1 MGERFTRIGKYRN
14 ELITNFIIM
23 CMNKRNYL
31 TAAAMALA
39 VLSSCGGQKEARNTS
54 GIDLANMDTTVSA
67 GQDFFRYA
75 CGGWNDAHP
84 LTAEYSRYGTFDQLA
99 ENNQKQLRELIEGLA
114 SQQNEAG
121 TVAQK
126 IGDLYNIAMDSVAR
140 NEQGFA
146 PVKPMLDKIAA
157 LTDKSQIIPMS
168 VEMRR
173 FQGIGTYFNFYVYA
187 DPKNSALNIFQMGQG
202 GINLGEKEYYLD
214 TDSITEN
221 IRNEYKKYIAK
232 LFALSGFSEA
242 EAQQKVADVME
253 IETSI
258 AKVSRSAAELRNP
271 EANYHKMS
279 YADLKKRI
287 PGIDWDAFMTGLGIQ
302 APAELNVEQVESIQE
317 VARLISALPVSKH
330 VSYLEYN
337 LLDAAASCLSDD
349 FVAARFD
356 FYGKVMSG
364 RQVNQPR
371 WKRAVNSVNGMLG
384 ELVGEMYVE
393 KYFPA
398 AAKER
403 MLKLVENL
411 RVALGERIDAQEWMS
426 DSTKVRAHEKLDAF
440 RVKVGYPD
448 KWKDYSKLE
457 IKKDSYWANVCRA
470 SEWGFNDM
478 ISRLGKPVDRD
489 EWLMTPQT
497 VNAYYNP
504 STNEICFPAAILQPP
519 FFNMD
524 ADDAANYGAIGV
536 VIGHEMTHGFD
547 DQGRQFDKNGNLT
560 DWWAEGDADRFK
572 ERAQVMVDFFNNIEV
587 LPGLKGN
594 GQLTLGENLADHGG
608 LNVAYLAFRNATKDA
623 PLEVKEG
630 FTPEQRFFIAYATLW
645 AGNIRDEQ
653 ARVYTK
659 SDPHSLGKWRV
670 NGALPHIQAWYD
682 AFQITPDDSLYVAP
696 ENRVN
701 IW

>member
-1 MGERFTRIGKYRN
+1 
-14 ELITNFIIM
+14 
-23 CMNKRNYL
+23 MNKKNYVAVATLAFAML
-31 TAAAMALA
+31 T
-39 VLSSCGGQKEARNTS
+39 SCAGQKEAKSTS

-67 GQDFFRYA
+67 GTDFFRYA

-84 LTAEYSRYGTFDQLA
+84 LTAEYSRYGTFDELF
-99 ENNQKQLRELIEGLA
+99 ENSQKQLRELIEGLA
-114 SQQNEAG
+114 AQKNNQAG
-121 TVAQK
+121 SAAQK
-126 IGDLYNIAMDSVAR
+126 IGDLYNMAMDSVTL
-140 NEQGFA
+140 NKQGA
-146 PVKPMLDKIAA
+146 EPVKAMLDKIAG
-157 LTDKSQIIPMS
+157 LKDKSEIVPMMT
-168 VEMRR
+168 EMAHI
-173 FQGIGTYFNFYVYA
+173 GIGTYFHSYVYA
-187 DPKNSALNIFQMGQG
+187 DPKNSSLNIFQMGQG

-214 TDSITEN
+214 TDSITQN
-221 IRNEYKKYIAK
+221 IREQYKLYIGK
-232 LFALSGFSEA
+232 LFQLAGFSEA
-242 EAQQKVADVME
+242 DAQQKVADVME
-253 IETSI
+253 IETAI
-258 AKVSRSAAELRNP
+258 AKVSRSATELRDP

-279 YADLKKRI
+279 FDELKKTI
-287 PGIDWDAFMTGLGIQ
+287 AGIDWDAYMKGLGIQ
-302 APAELNVEQVESIQE
+302 APAELNVEQVEPIQE
-317 VARLISALPVSKH
+317 VARLMNTLPLSKH

-356 FYGKVMSG
+356 FYGKVLSG

-403 MLKLVENL
+403 MVKLVKNL
-411 RVALGERIDAQEWMS
+411 QTALGERIDAQEWMS
-426 DSTKVRAHEKLDAF
+426 DSTKIRAHEKLATF
-440 RVKVGYPD
+440 HVKVGYPD

-457 IKKDSYWANVCRA
+457 IKNDSYWANVCRA
-470 SEWGFNDM
+470 SEWGFND
-478 ISRLGKPVDRD
+478 IYSRIGKPVDKD

-519 FFNMD
+519 FFNME

-547 DQGRQFDKNGNLT
+547 DQGRQFDKDGNLT
-560 DWWAEGDADRFK
+560 DWWAPGDADRFK
-572 ERAQVMVDFFNNIEV
+572 ERAQVMVDFFNKIEV
-587 LPGLKGN
+587 LPGLQAN
-594 GQLTLGENLADHGG
+594 GELTLGENLADHGG
-608 LNVAYLAFRNATKDA
+608 LNVAYLAFQNATKDA
-623 PLEVKEG
+623 PLGVVDG
-630 FTPEQRFFIAYATLW
+630 FTPEQRFFLAYATLW

-653 ARVYTK
+653 IRVYTK

-682 AFQITPDDSLYVAP
+682 AFHITPSDPLYVAP

-701 IW
+701 VW

>member
-1 MGERFTRIGKYRN
+1 
-14 ELITNFIIM
+14 
-23 CMNKRNYL
+23 MNKKNYVAVATLAFAML
-31 TAAAMALA
+31 T
-39 VLSSCGGQKEARNTS
+39 SCAGQKEAKSTS

-67 GQDFFRYA
+67 GTDFFRYA

-84 LTAEYSRYGTFDQLA
+84 LTAEYSRYGTFDELF
-99 ENNQKQLRELIEGLA
+99 ENSQKQLRELIEGLA
-114 SQQNEAG
+114 AQKNNQAG
-121 TVAQK
+121 SAAQK
-126 IGDLYNIAMDSVAR
+126 IGDLYNMAMDSVTL
-140 NEQGFA
+140 NKQGA
-146 PVKPMLDKIAA
+146 EPVKAMLDKIAG
-157 LTDKSQIIPMS
+157 LKDKSEIVPMMT
-168 VEMRR
+168 EMAHI
-173 FQGIGTYFNFYVYA
+173 GIGTYFHSYVYA
-187 DPKNSALNIFQMGQG
+187 DPKNSSLNIFQMGQG

-214 TDSITEN
+214 TDSITQN
-221 IRNEYKKYIAK
+221 IREQYKLYIGK
-232 LFALSGFSEA
+232 LFQLAGFSEA
-242 EAQQKVADVME
+242 DAQQKVADVME
-253 IETSI
+253 IETAI
-258 AKVSRSAAELRNP
+258 AKVSRSATELRDP

-279 YADLKKRI
+279 FDELKKTI
-287 PGIDWDAFMTGLGIQ
+287 AGIDWDAYMKGLGIQ
-302 APAELNVEQVESIQE
+302 APAELNVEQVEPIQE
-317 VARLISALPVSKH
+317 VARLMNTLPLSKH

-356 FYGKVMSG
+356 FYGKVLSG

-403 MLKLVENL
+403 MVKLVKNL
-411 RVALGERIDAQEWMS
+411 QTALGERIDAQEWMS
-426 DSTKVRAHEKLDAF
+426 DSTKIRAHEKLAAF
-440 RVKVGYPD
+440 HVKVGYPD

-457 IKKDSYWANVCRA
+457 IKNDSYWANVCRA

-478 ISRLGKPVDRD
+478 YSRIGKPVDKD

-519 FFNMD
+519 FFNME

-547 DQGRQFDKNGNLT
+547 DQGRQFDKDGNLT
-560 DWWAEGDADRFK
+560 DWWAPGDADRFK
-572 ERAQVMVDFFNNIEV
+572 ERAQVMVDFFNKIEV
-587 LPGLKGN
+587 LPGLQAN
-594 GQLTLGENLADHGG
+594 GELTLGENLADHGG
-608 LNVAYLAFRNATKDA
+608 LSVAYLAFQNATKDA
-623 PLEVKEG
+623 PLGVVDG
-630 FTPEQRFFIAYATLW
+630 FTPEQRFFLAYATLW

-653 ARVYTK
+653 IRVYTK

-682 AFQITPDDSLYVAP
+682 AFHITPSDPLYVAP

-701 IW
+701 VW

>member
-1 MGERFTRIGKYRN
+1 
-14 ELITNFIIM
+14 
-23 CMNKRNYL
+23 MNKKNYVAVATLAFAML
-31 TAAAMALA
+31 T
-39 VLSSCGGQKEARNTS
+39 SCAGQKEAKSTS

-67 GQDFFRYA
+67 GTDFFRYA

-84 LTAEYSRYGTFDQLA
+84 LTAEYSRYGTFDELF
-99 ENNQKQLRELIEGLA
+99 ENSQKQLRELIEGLA
-114 SQQNEAG
+114 AQKNNQAG
-121 TVAQK
+121 SAAQK
-126 IGDLYNIAMDSVAR
+126 IGDLYNMAMDSVTL
-140 NEQGFA
+140 NKQGA
-146 PVKPMLDKIAA
+146 EPVKAMLDKIAGMK
-157 LTDKSQIIPMS
+157 DKSEIVPMMT
-168 VEMRR
+168 EMAHI
-173 FQGIGTYFNFYVYA
+173 GIGTYFRSYVYA
-187 DPKNSALNIFQMGQG
+187 DPKNSSLNIFQMGQG

-214 TDSITEN
+214 TDSITQN
-221 IRNEYKKYIAK
+221 IREQYKLYIGK
-232 LFALSGFSEA
+232 LFQLAGFSEA
-242 EAQQKVADVME
+242 DAQQKVADVME
-253 IETSI
+253 IETAI
-258 AKVSRSAAELRNP
+258 AKVSRSVTELRDP

-279 YADLKKRI
+279 FDELKKTI
-287 PGIDWDAFMTGLGIQ
+287 SGIDWDAYMKGLGIQ
-302 APAELNVEQVESIQE
+302 VPAELNVEQVEPIQE
-317 VARLISALPVSKH
+317 VARLMNTLPLSKH

-356 FYGKVMSG
+356 FYGKVLSG

-403 MLKLVENL
+403 MVKLVKNL
-411 RVALGERIDAQEWMS
+411 QTALGERIDAQEWMS
-426 DSTKVRAHEKLDAF
+426 DSTKIRAHEKLAVF
-440 RVKVGYPD
+440 HVKVGYPD

-457 IKKDSYWANVCRA
+457 IKNDSYWANVCRA

-478 ISRLGKPVDRD
+478 YSRIGKPVDKD

-519 FFNMD
+519 FFNME

-547 DQGRQFDKNGNLT
+547 DQGRQFDKDGNLT
-560 DWWAEGDADRFK
+560 DWWAPGDADRFK
-572 ERAQVMVDFFNNIEV
+572 ERAQVMVDFFNKIEV
-587 LPGLKGN
+587 LPGLQAN
-594 GQLTLGENLADHGG
+594 GELTLGENLADHGG
-608 LNVAYLAFRNATKDA
+608 LNVAYLAFQNATKDA
-623 PLEVKEG
+623 PLGVVDG
-630 FTPEQRFFIAYATLW
+630 FTPEQRFFLAYATLW

-653 ARVYTK
+653 IRVYTK

-682 AFQITPDDSLYVAP
+682 AFHITPSDPLYVAP

-701 IW
+701 VW

>member
-1 MGERFTRIGKYRN
+1 
-14 ELITNFIIM
+14 
-23 CMNKRNYL
+23 MNKKNYVAVATLAFAML
-31 TAAAMALA
+31 T
-39 VLSSCGGQKEARNTS
+39 SCAGQKEAKSTS

-67 GQDFFRYA
+67 GTDFFRYA

-84 LTAEYSRYGTFDQLA
+84 LTAEYSRYGTFDELF
-99 ENNQKQLRELIEGLA
+99 ENSQKQLRELIEGLA
-114 SQQNEAG
+114 AQKNNQAG
-121 TVAQK
+121 SAAQK
-126 IGDLYNIAMDSVAR
+126 IGDLYNMAMDSVTL
-140 NEQGFA
+140 NKQGA
-146 PVKPMLDKIAA
+146 EPVKAMLDKIAGMK
-157 LTDKSQIIPMS
+157 DKSEIVPMMT
-168 VEMRR
+168 EMAHI
-173 FQGIGTYFNFYVYA
+173 GIGTYFRSYVYA
-187 DPKNSALNIFQMGQG
+187 DPKNSSLNIFQMGQG

-214 TDSITEN
+214 TDSITQN
-221 IRNEYKKYIAK
+221 IREQYKLYIGK
-232 LFALSGFSEA
+232 LFQLAGFSEA
-242 EAQQKVADVME
+242 DAQQKVADVME
-253 IETSI
+253 VETAI
-258 AKVSRSAAELRNP
+258 AKVSRSATELRDP

-279 YADLKKRI
+279 FDELKKTI
-287 PGIDWDAFMTGLGIQ
+287 SGIDWDAYMKGLGIQ
-302 APAELNVEQVESIQE
+302 VPAELNVEQVEPIQE
-317 VARLISALPVSKH
+317 VARLMNTLPLSKH

-356 FYGKVMSG
+356 FYGKVLSG

-403 MLKLVENL
+403 MVKLVKNL
-411 RVALGERIDAQEWMS
+411 QTALGERIDAQEWMS
-426 DSTKVRAHEKLDAF
+426 DSTKIRAHEKLAVF
-440 RVKVGYPD
+440 HVKVGYPD

-457 IKKDSYWANVCRA
+457 IKNDSYWANVCRA

-478 ISRLGKPVDRD
+478 YSRIGKPVDKD

-519 FFNMD
+519 FFNME

-547 DQGRQFDKNGNLT
+547 DQGRQFDKDGNLT
-560 DWWAEGDADRFK
+560 DWWAPGDAGRFK
-572 ERAQVMVDFFNNIEV
+572 ERAQVMVDFFNKIEV
-587 LPGLKGN
+587 LPGLQAN
-594 GQLTLGENLADHGG
+594 GELTLGENLADHGG
-608 LNVAYLAFRNATKDA
+608 LNVAYLAFQNATKDA
-623 PLEVKEG
+623 PLGVVDG
-630 FTPEQRFFIAYATLW
+630 FTPEQRFFLAYATLW

-653 ARVYTK
+653 IRVYTK

-682 AFQITPDDSLYVAP
+682 AFHITPSDPLYVAP

-701 IW
+701 VW

>member
-1 MGERFTRIGKYRN
+1 
-14 ELITNFIIM
+14 
-23 CMNKRNYL
+23 MNKKNYVAVATLAFAML
-31 TAAAMALA
+31 T
-39 VLSSCGGQKEARNTS
+39 SCAGQKEAKSTS

-67 GQDFFRYA
+67 GTDFFRYA

-84 LTAEYSRYGTFDQLA
+84 LTAEYSRYGTFDELF
-99 ENNQKQLRELIEGLA
+99 ENSQKQLRELIEGLA
-114 SQQNEAG
+114 AQKNNQAG
-121 TVAQK
+121 SAAQK
-126 IGDLYNIAMDSVAR
+126 IGDLYNMAMDSVTL
-140 NEQGFA
+140 NKQGA
-146 PVKPMLDKIAA
+146 EPVKAMLDKIAGMK
-157 LTDKSQIIPMS
+157 DKSEIVPMMT
-168 VEMRR
+168 EMAHI
-173 FQGIGTYFNFYVYA
+173 GIGTYFHSCVYA
-187 DPKNSALNIFQMGQG
+187 DPKNSSLNIFQMGQG

-214 TDSITEN
+214 TDSITQN
-221 IRNEYKKYIAK
+221 IREQYKLYIGK
-232 LFALSGFSEA
+232 LFQLAGFSEA
-242 EAQQKVADVME
+242 DAQQKVADVME
-253 IETSI
+253 IETAI
-258 AKVSRSAAELRNP
+258 AKVSRSATELRDP

-279 YADLKKRI
+279 FDELKKTI
-287 PGIDWDAFMTGLGIQ
+287 AGIDWDAYMKGLGIQ
-302 APAELNVEQVESIQE
+302 APAELNVEQVEPIQE
-317 VARLISALPVSKH
+317 VARLMNTLPLSKH

-356 FYGKVMSG
+356 FYGKVLSG

-403 MLKLVENL
+403 MVKLVKNL
-411 RVALGERIDAQEWMS
+411 QTALGERIDAQEWMS
-426 DSTKVRAHEKLDAF
+426 DSTKIRAHEKLATF
-440 RVKVGYPD
+440 HVKVGYPD

-457 IKKDSYWANVCRA
+457 IKNDSYWANVCRA

-478 ISRLGKPVDRD
+478 YSRIGKPVDKD

-519 FFNMD
+519 FFNME

-547 DQGRQFDKNGNLT
+547 DQGRQFDKDGNLT
-560 DWWAEGDADRFK
+560 DWWAPGDADRFK
-572 ERAQVMVDFFNNIEV
+572 ERAQVMVDFFNKIEV
-587 LPGLKGN
+587 LPGLQAN
-594 GQLTLGENLADHGG
+594 GELTLGENLADHGG
-608 LNVAYLAFRNATKDA
+608 LSVAYLAFQNATKDA
-623 PLEVKEG
+623 PLGVVDG
-630 FTPEQRFFIAYATLW
+630 FTPEQRFFLAYATLW

-653 ARVYTK
+653 IRVYTK

-682 AFQITPDDSLYVAP
+682 AFHITPSDPLYVAP

-701 IW
+701 VW

>member
-1 MGERFTRIGKYRN
+1 
-14 ELITNFIIM
+14 
-23 CMNKRNYL
+23 MNKKNYVAVATLAFAML
-31 TAAAMALA
+31 T
-39 VLSSCGGQKEARNTS
+39 SCAGQKEAKSTS

-67 GQDFFRYA
+67 GTDFFRYA

-84 LTAEYSRYGTFDQLA
+84 LTAEYSRYGTFDELF
-99 ENNQKQLRELIEGLA
+99 ENSQKQLRELIEGLA
-114 SQQNEAG
+114 AQKNNQAG
-121 TVAQK
+121 SAAQK
-126 IGDLYNIAMDSVAR
+126 IGDLYNMAMDSVTL
-140 NEQGFA
+140 NKQGA
-146 PVKPMLDKIAA
+146 EPVKAMLDKIAGMK
-157 LTDKSQIIPMS
+157 DKSEIVPMMT
-168 VEMRR
+168 EMAHI
-173 FQGIGTYFNFYVYA
+173 GIGTYFRSYVYA
-187 DPKNSALNIFQMGQG
+187 DPKNSSLNIFQMGQG

-214 TDSITEN
+214 TDSITQN
-221 IRNEYKKYIAK
+221 IREQYKLYIGK
-232 LFALSGFSEA
+232 LFQLAGFSEA
-242 EAQQKVADVME
+242 DAQQKVADVME
-253 IETSI
+253 IETAI
-258 AKVSRSAAELRNP
+258 AKVSRSATELRDP

-279 YADLKKRI
+279 FDELKKTI
-287 PGIDWDAFMTGLGIQ
+287 SGIDWEAYMKGLGIQ
-302 APAELNVEQVESIQE
+302 VPAELNVEQVEPIQE
-317 VARLISALPVSKH
+317 VARLMNTLPLSKH

-356 FYGKVMSG
+356 FYGKVLSG

-403 MLKLVENL
+403 MVKLVKNL
-411 RVALGERIDAQEWMS
+411 QTALGERIDAQEWMS
-426 DSTKVRAHEKLDAF
+426 DSTKIRAHEKLAVF
-440 RVKVGYPD
+440 HVKVGYPD

-457 IKKDSYWANVCRA
+457 IKNDSYWANVCRA

-478 ISRLGKPVDRD
+478 CSRIGKPVDKD

-519 FFNMD
+519 FFNME

-547 DQGRQFDKNGNLT
+547 DQGRQFDKDGNLT
-560 DWWAEGDADRFK
+560 DWWAPGDADRFK
-572 ERAQVMVDFFNNIEV
+572 ERAQVMVDFFNKIEV
-587 LPGLKGN
+587 LPGLQAN
-594 GQLTLGENLADHGG
+594 GELTLGENLADHGG
-608 LNVAYLAFRNATKDA
+608 LNVAYLAFQNATKDA
-623 PLEVKEG
+623 PLGVVDG
-630 FTPEQRFFIAYATLW
+630 FTPEQRFFLAYATLW

-653 ARVYTK
+653 IRVYTK

-682 AFQITPDDSLYVAP
+682 AFHITPSDPLYVAP

-701 IW
+701 VW

>member
-1 MGERFTRIGKYRN
+1 
-14 ELITNFIIM
+14 
-23 CMNKRNYL
+23 MNKKNYVAVATLAFAML
-31 TAAAMALA
+31 T
-39 VLSSCGGQKEARNTS
+39 SCAGQKEAKSTS

-67 GQDFFRYA
+67 GTDFFRYA

-84 LTAEYSRYGTFDQLA
+84 LTAEYSRYGTFDELF
-99 ENNQKQLRELIEGLA
+99 ENSQKQLRELIEGLA
-114 SQQNEAG
+114 AQKNNQAG
-121 TVAQK
+121 SAAQK
-126 IGDLYNIAMDSVAR
+126 IGDLYNMAMDSVTL
-140 NEQGFA
+140 NKQGA
-146 PVKPMLDKIAA
+146 EPVKAMLDKIAGMK
-157 LTDKSQIIPMS
+157 DKSEIVPMMT
-168 VEMRR
+168 EMAHI
-173 FQGIGTYFNFYVYA
+173 GIGTYFHSYVYA
-187 DPKNSALNIFQMGQG
+187 DPKNSSLNIFQMGQG

-214 TDSITEN
+214 TDSITQN
-221 IRNEYKKYIAK
+221 IREQYKLYIGK
-232 LFALSGFSEA
+232 LFQLAGFSEA
-242 EAQQKVADVME
+242 DAQQKVADVME
-253 IETSI
+253 IETAI
-258 AKVSRSAAELRNP
+258 AKVSRSATELRDP

-279 YADLKKRI
+279 FDELKKTI
-287 PGIDWDAFMTGLGIQ
+287 AGIDWDAYMKGLGIQ
-302 APAELNVEQVESIQE
+302 VPAELNVEQVEPIQE
-317 VARLISALPVSKH
+317 VARLMNTLPLSKH

-356 FYGKVMSG
+356 FYGKVLSG

-403 MLKLVENL
+403 MVKLVKNL
-411 RVALGERIDAQEWMS
+411 QTALGERIDAQEWMS
-426 DSTKVRAHEKLDAF
+426 DSTKIRAHEKLAVF
-440 RVKVGYPD
+440 HVKVGYPD

-457 IKKDSYWANVCRA
+457 IKNDSYWANVCRA

-478 ISRLGKPVDRD
+478 YSRIGKPVDKD

-519 FFNMD
+519 FFNME

-547 DQGRQFDKNGNLT
+547 DQGRQFDKDGNLT
-560 DWWAEGDADRFK
+560 DWWAPGDADRFK
-572 ERAQVMVDFFNNIEV
+572 ERAQVMVDFFNKIEV
-587 LPGLKGN
+587 LPGLQAN
-594 GQLTLGENLADHGG
+594 GELTLGENLADHGG
-608 LNVAYLAFRNATKDA
+608 LNVAYLAFQNATKDA
-623 PLEVKEG
+623 PLGVVDG
-630 FTPEQRFFIAYATLW
+630 FTPEQRFFLAYATLW

-653 ARVYTK
+653 IRVYTK

-682 AFQITPDDSLYVAP
+682 AFHITPSDPLYVAP

-701 IW
+701 VW

>member
-1 MGERFTRIGKYRN
+1 
-14 ELITNFIIM
+14 
-23 CMNKRNYL
+23 MNKKNYVAVATLAFAML
-31 TAAAMALA
+31 T
-39 VLSSCGGQKEARNTS
+39 SCAGQKEAKSTS

-67 GQDFFRYA
+67 GTDFFRYA

-84 LTAEYSRYGTFDQLA
+84 LTAEYSRYGTFDELF
-99 ENNQKQLRELIEGLA
+99 ENSQKQLRELIEGLA
-114 SQQNEAG
+114 AQKNNQAG
-121 TVAQK
+121 SAAQK
-126 IGDLYNIAMDSVAR
+126 IGDLYNMAMDSVTL
-140 NEQGFA
+140 NKQGA
-146 PVKPMLDKIAA
+146 EPVKAMLDKIAGMK
-157 LTDKSQIIPMS
+157 DKSEIVPMMT
-168 VEMRR
+168 EMAHI
-173 FQGIGTYFNFYVYA
+173 GIGTYFHSYVYA
-187 DPKNSALNIFQMGQG
+187 DPKNSSLNIFQMGQG

-214 TDSITEN
+214 TDSITQN
-221 IRNEYKKYIAK
+221 IREQYKLYIGK
-232 LFALSGFSEA
+232 LFQLAGFSEA
-242 EAQQKVADVME
+242 DAQQKVADVME
-253 IETSI
+253 LETAI
-258 AKVSRSAAELRNP
+258 AKVSRSATELRDP

-279 YADLKKRI
+279 FDELKKTI
-287 PGIDWDAFMTGLGIQ
+287 AGIDWDAYMKGLGIQ
-302 APAELNVEQVESIQE
+302 APAELNVEQVEPIQE
-317 VARLISALPVSKH
+317 VARLMNTLPLSKH

-356 FYGKVMSG
+356 FYGKVLSG

-371 WKRAVNSVNGMLG
+371 WKRAVYSVIGMLG

-403 MLKLVENL
+403 MVKLVKNL
-411 RVALGERIDAQEWMS
+411 QTALGERIDAQEWMS
-426 DSTKVRAHEKLDAF
+426 DSTKIRAHEKLAAF
-440 RVKVGYPD
+440 HVKVGYPD

-457 IKKDSYWANVCRA
+457 IKIDSYWAIVCRA
-470 SEWGFNDM
+470 SVWGFNDM
-478 ISRLGKPVDRD
+478 YSRIGKPVDKD

-519 FFNMD
+519 FFNME

-547 DQGRQFDKNGNLT
+547 DQGRQFDKDGNLT
-560 DWWAEGDADRFK
+560 DWWAPGDADRFK
-572 ERAQVMVDFFNNIEV
+572 ERAQVMVDFFNKIEV
-587 LPGLKGN
+587 LPGLQAN
-594 GQLTLGENLADHGG
+594 GELTLGENLADHGG
-608 LNVAYLAFRNATKDA
+608 LNVAYLAFQNATKDA
-623 PLEVKEG
+623 PLGVVDG
-630 FTPEQRFFIAYATLW
+630 FTPEQRFFLAYATLW

-653 ARVYTK
+653 IRVYTK

-682 AFQITPDDSLYVAP
+682 AFHITPSDPLYVAP

-701 IW
+701 VW

>member
-1 MGERFTRIGKYRN
+1 
-14 ELITNFIIM
+14 
-23 CMNKRNYL
+23 MNKKNYVAVATLAFAML
-31 TAAAMALA
+31 T
-39 VLSSCGGQKEARNTS
+39 SCAGQKEAKSTS

-67 GQDFFRYA
+67 GTDFFRYA

-84 LTAEYSRYGTFDQLA
+84 LTAEYSRYGTFDELF
-99 ENNQKQLRELIEGLA
+99 ENSQKQLRELIEGLA
-114 SQQNEAG
+114 AQKNNQAG
-121 TVAQK
+121 SAAQK
-126 IGDLYNIAMDSVAR
+126 IGDLYNMAMDSVTL
-140 NEQGFA
+140 NKQGA
-146 PVKPMLDKIAA
+146 EPVKAMLDKIAGMK
-157 LTDKSQIIPMS
+157 DKSEIVPMMT
-168 VEMRR
+168 EMAHI
-173 FQGIGTYFNFYVYA
+173 GIGTYFRSYVYA
-187 DPKNSALNIFQMGQG
+187 DPKNSSLNIFQMGQG

-214 TDSITEN
+214 TDSITQN
-221 IRNEYKKYIAK
+221 IREQYKLYIGK
-232 LFALSGFSEA
+232 LFQLAGFSEA
-242 EAQQKVADVME
+242 DAQQKVADVME
-253 IETSI
+253 IETAI
-258 AKVSRSAAELRNP
+258 AKVSRSATELRDP

-279 YADLKKRI
+279 FDELKKTI
-287 PGIDWDAFMTGLGIQ
+287 AGIDWDAYMKGLGIQ
-302 APAELNVEQVESIQE
+302 APAELNVEQVEPIQE
-317 VARLISALPVSKH
+317 VARLMNTLPLSKH

-349 FVAARFD
+349 FVVARFD
-356 FYGKVMSG
+356 FYGKVLSG

-403 MLKLVENL
+403 MVKLVKNL
-411 RVALGERIDAQEWMS
+411 QTALGERIDAQEWMS
-426 DSTKVRAHEKLDAF
+426 DSTKIRAHEKLAAF
-440 RVKVGYPD
+440 HVKVGYPD

-457 IKKDSYWANVCRA
+457 IKNDSYWANVCRA

-478 ISRLGKPVDRD
+478 YSRIGKPVDKD

-519 FFNMD
+519 FFNME

-547 DQGRQFDKNGNLT
+547 DQGRQFDKDGNLT
-560 DWWAEGDADRFK
+560 DWWAPGDADRFK
-572 ERAQVMVDFFNNIEV
+572 ERAQVMVDFFNKIEV
-587 LPGLKGN
+587 LPGLQAN
-594 GQLTLGENLADHGG
+594 GELTLGENLADHGG
-608 LNVAYLAFRNATKDA
+608 LNVAYLAFQNATKDA
-623 PLEVKEG
+623 PLGVVDG
-630 FTPEQRFFIAYATLW
+630 FTPEQRFFLAYATLW

-653 ARVYTK
+653 IRVYTK

-682 AFQITPDDSLYVAP
+682 AFHITPSDPLYVAP

-701 IW
+701 VW

>member
-1 MGERFTRIGKYRN
+1 
-14 ELITNFIIM
+14 
-23 CMNKRNYL
+23 MNKKNYVAVATLAFAML
-31 TAAAMALA
+31 T
-39 VLSSCGGQKEARNTS
+39 SCAGQKEAKSTS

-67 GQDFFRYA
+67 GTDFFRYA

-84 LTAEYSRYGTFDQLA
+84 LTAEYSRYGTFDELF
-99 ENNQKQLRELIEGLA
+99 ENSQKQLRELIEGLA
-114 SQQNEAG
+114 AQKNNQAG
-121 TVAQK
+121 SAAQK
-126 IGDLYNIAMDSVAR
+126 IGDLYNMAMDSVTL
-140 NEQGFA
+140 NKQGA
-146 PVKPMLDKIAA
+146 EPVKAMLDKIAG
-157 LTDKSQIIPMS
+157 LKDKSEIVPMMT
-168 VEMRR
+168 EMAHI
-173 FQGIGTYFNFYVYA
+173 GIGTYFHSYVYA
-187 DPKNSALNIFQMGQG
+187 DPKNSSLNIFQMGQG

-214 TDSITEN
+214 TDSITQN
-221 IRNEYKKYIAK
+221 IREQYKLYIGK
-232 LFALSGFSEA
+232 LFQLAGFSEA
-242 EAQQKVADVME
+242 DAQQKVADVME
-253 IETSI
+253 IETAI
-258 AKVSRSAAELRNP
+258 AKVSRSATELRDP

-279 YADLKKRI
+279 FDELKKTI
-287 PGIDWDAFMTGLGIQ
+287 AGIDWDAYMKGLGIQ
-302 APAELNVEQVESIQE
+302 APAELNVEQVEPIQE
-317 VARLISALPVSKH
+317 VARLMNTLPLSKH

-337 LLDAAASCLSDD
+337 LLDAAASCLSAD

-356 FYGKVMSG
+356 FYGKVLSG

-403 MLKLVENL
+403 MVKLVKNL
-411 RVALGERIDAQEWMS
+411 QTALGERIDAQEWMS
-426 DSTKVRAHEKLDAF
+426 DSTKIRAHEKLATF
-440 RVKVGYPD
+440 HVKVGYPD

-457 IKKDSYWANVCRA
+457 IKNDSYWANVCRA

-478 ISRLGKPVDRD
+478 YSRIGKPVDKD

-519 FFNMD
+519 FFNME

-547 DQGRQFDKNGNLT
+547 DQGRQFDKDGNLT
-560 DWWAEGDADRFK
+560 DWWAPGDADRFK
-572 ERAQVMVDFFNNIEV
+572 ERAQVMVDFFNKIEV
-587 LPGLKGN
+587 LPGLQAN
-594 GQLTLGENLADHGG
+594 GELTLGENLADHGG
-608 LNVAYLAFRNATKDA
+608 LNVAYLAFQNATKDA
-623 PLEVKEG
+623 PLGVVDG
-630 FTPEQRFFIAYATLW
+630 FTPEQRFFLAYATLW

-653 ARVYTK
+653 IRVYTK

-682 AFQITPDDSLYVAP
+682 AFHITPSDPLYVAP

-701 IW
+701 VW

>member
-1 MGERFTRIGKYRN
+1 
-14 ELITNFIIM
+14 
-23 CMNKRNYL
+23 MNKKNYVAVATLAFAML
-31 TAAAMALA
+31 T
-39 VLSSCGGQKEARNTS
+39 SCAGQKEAKSTS

-67 GQDFFRYA
+67 GTDFFRYA

-84 LTAEYSRYGTFDQLA
+84 LTAEYSRYGTFDELF
-99 ENNQKQLRELIEGLA
+99 ENSQTQLRELIEGLA
-114 SQQNEAG
+114 AQKNNQAG
-121 TVAQK
+121 SAAQK
-126 IGDLYNIAMDSVAR
+126 IGDLYNMAMDSVTL
-140 NEQGFA
+140 NKQGA
-146 PVKPMLDKIAA
+146 EPVKAMLDKIAG
-157 LTDKSQIIPMS
+157 LKDKSEIVPMMT
-168 VEMRR
+168 EMAHI
-173 FQGIGTYFNFYVYA
+173 GIGTYFHSYVYA
-187 DPKNSALNIFQMGQG
+187 DPKNSSLNIFQMGQG

-214 TDSITEN
+214 TDSITQN
-221 IRNEYKKYIAK
+221 IREQYKLYIGK
-232 LFALSGFSEA
+232 LFQLAGFSEA
-242 EAQQKVADVME
+242 DAQQKVADVME
-253 IETSI
+253 VETAI
-258 AKVSRSAAELRNP
+258 AKVSRSATELRDP

-279 YADLKKRI
+279 FDELKKTI
-287 PGIDWDAFMTGLGIQ
+287 AGIDWDAYMKGLGIQ
-302 APAELNVEQVESIQE
+302 APAELNVEQVEPIQE
-317 VARLISALPVSKH
+317 VARLMNTLPLSKH

-356 FYGKVMSG
+356 FYGKVLSG

-403 MLKLVENL
+403 MVKLVKNL
-411 RVALGERIDAQEWMS
+411 QTALGERIDAQEWMS
-426 DSTKVRAHEKLDAF
+426 DSTKIRAHEKLATF
-440 RVKVGYPD
+440 HVKVGYPD

-457 IKKDSYWANVCRA
+457 IKNDSYWANVCRA

-478 ISRLGKPVDRD
+478 YSRIGKPVDKD

-519 FFNMD
+519 FFNME

-547 DQGRQFDKNGNLT
+547 DQGRQFDKDGNLT
-560 DWWAEGDADRFK
+560 DWWAPGDADRFK
-572 ERAQVMVDFFNNIEV
+572 ERAQVMVDFFNKIEV
-587 LPGLKGN
+587 LPGLQAN
-594 GQLTLGENLADHGG
+594 GELTLGENLADHGG
-608 LNVAYLAFRNATKDA
+608 LNVAYLAFQNATKDA
-623 PLEVKEG
+623 PLGVVDG
-630 FTPEQRFFIAYATLW
+630 FTPEQRFFLAYATLW

-653 ARVYTK
+653 IRVYTK

-682 AFQITPDDSLYVAP
+682 AFHITPSDPLYVAP

-701 IW
+701 VW

>member
-1 MGERFTRIGKYRN
+1 
-14 ELITNFIIM
+14 
-23 CMNKRNYL
+23 MNKKNYVAVATLAFAML
-31 TAAAMALA
+31 T
-39 VLSSCGGQKEARNTS
+39 SCAGQKEAKSTS

-67 GQDFFRYA
+67 GTDFFRYA

-84 LTAEYSRYGTFDQLA
+84 LTAEYSRYGTFDELF
-99 ENNQKQLRELIEGLA
+99 ENSQKQLRELIEGLA
-114 SQQNEAG
+114 AQKNNQAG
-121 TVAQK
+121 SAAQK
-126 IGDLYNIAMDSVAR
+126 IGDLYNMAMDSVTL
-140 NEQGFA
+140 NKQGA
-146 PVKPMLDKIAA
+146 EPVKAMLDKIAG
-157 LTDKSQIIPMS
+157 LKDKNEIVPMMT
-168 VEMRR
+168 EMAHI
-173 FQGIGTYFNFYVYA
+173 GIGTYFRSYVYA
-187 DPKNSALNIFQMGQG
+187 DPKNSSLNIFQMGQG

-214 TDSITEN
+214 TDSITQN
-221 IRNEYKKYIAK
+221 IREQYKLYIGK
-232 LFALSGFSEA
+232 LFQLAGFSEA
-242 EAQQKVADVME
+242 DAQQKVADVME
-253 IETSI
+253 IETAI
-258 AKVSRSAAELRNP
+258 AKVSRSATELRDP

-279 YADLKKRI
+279 FDELKKTI
-287 PGIDWDAFMTGLGIQ
+287 AGIDWDAYMKGLGIQ
-302 APAELNVEQVESIQE
+302 APAELNVEQVEPIQE
-317 VARLISALPVSKH
+317 VARLMNTLPLSKH

-356 FYGKVMSG
+356 FYGKVLSG

-403 MLKLVENL
+403 MVKLVKNL
-411 RVALGERIDAQEWMS
+411 QTALGERIDAQEWMS
-426 DSTKVRAHEKLDAF
+426 DSTKIRAHEKLAAF
-440 RVKVGYPD
+440 HVKVGYPD

-457 IKKDSYWANVCRA
+457 IKNDSYWANVCRA

-478 ISRLGKPVDRD
+478 YSRIGKPVDKD

-519 FFNMD
+519 FFNME

-547 DQGRQFDKNGNLT
+547 DQGRQFDKDGNLT
-560 DWWAEGDADRFK
+560 DWWAPGDADRFK
-572 ERAQVMVDFFNNIEV
+572 ERAQVMVDFFNKIEV
-587 LPGLKGN
+587 LPGLQAN
-594 GQLTLGENLADHGG
+594 GELTLGENLADHGG
-608 LNVAYLAFRNATKDA
+608 LNVAYLAFQNATKDA
-623 PLEVKEG
+623 PLGVVDG
-630 FTPEQRFFIAYATLW
+630 FTPEQRFFLAYATLW

-653 ARVYTK
+653 IRVYTK

-682 AFQITPDDSLYVAP
+682 AFHITPSDPLYVAP

-701 IW
+701 VW

>member
-1 MGERFTRIGKYRN
+1 
-14 ELITNFIIM
+14 
-23 CMNKRNYL
+23 MNKKNYVAVATLAFAML
-31 TAAAMALA
+31 T
-39 VLSSCGGQKEARNTS
+39 SCTGQKEAKSTS

-67 GQDFFRYA
+67 GTDFFRYA

-84 LTAEYSRYGTFDQLA
+84 LTAEYSRYGTFDELF
-99 ENNQKQLRELIEGLA
+99 ENSQTQLRELIEGLA
-114 SQQNEAG
+114 AQKNNQAG
-121 TVAQK
+121 SAAQK
-126 IGDLYNIAMDSVAR
+126 IGDLYNMAMDSVTL
-140 NEQGFA
+140 NKQGA
-146 PVKPMLDKIAA
+146 EPVKAMLDKIAGMK
-157 LTDKSQIIPMS
+157 DKNEIVPMMT
-168 VEMRR
+168 EMAHI
-173 FQGIGTYFNFYVYA
+173 GIGTYFRSYVYA
-187 DPKNSALNIFQMGQG
+187 DPKNSSVNILQMGQG

-214 TDSITEN
+214 TDSITQN
-221 IRNEYKKYIAK
+221 IREQYKLYIGK
-232 LFALSGFSEA
+232 LFQLAGFSEA
-242 EAQQKVADVME
+242 DAQQKVADVME
-253 IETSI
+253 IETAI
-258 AKVSRSAAELRNP
+258 AKVSRSATELRDP

-279 YADLKKRI
+279 FDELKKTI
-287 PGIDWDAFMTGLGIQ
+287 AGIDWDAYVKGLGIQ
-302 APAELNVEQVESIQE
+302 APAELNVEQVEPIQE
-317 VARLISALPVSKH
+317 VARLMNTLPLSKH

-356 FYGKVMSG
+356 FYGKVLSG

-403 MLKLVENL
+403 MVKLVKNL
-411 RVALGERIDAQEWMS
+411 QTALGERIDAQEWMS
-426 DSTKVRAHEKLDAF
+426 DSTKIRAHEKLATF
-440 RVKVGYPD
+440 HVKVGYPD

-457 IKKDSYWANVCRA
+457 IKNDSYWANVCRA

-478 ISRLGKPVDRD
+478 YSRIGKPVDKD

-519 FFNMD
+519 FFNME

-547 DQGRQFDKNGNLT
+547 DQGRQFDKDGNLT
-560 DWWAEGDADRFK
+560 DWWAPGDADRFK
-572 ERAQVMVDFFNNIEV
+572 ERAQVMVDFFNKIEV
-587 LPGLKGN
+587 LPGLQAN
-594 GQLTLGENLADHGG
+594 GELTLGENLADHGG
-608 LNVAYLAFRNATKDA
+608 LNVAYLAFQNATKDA
-623 PLEVKEG
+623 PLGVVDG
-630 FTPEQRFFIAYATLW
+630 FTPEQRFFLAYATLW

-653 ARVYTK
+653 IRVYTK

-682 AFQITPDDSLYVAP
+682 AFHITPSDPLYVAP

-701 IW
+701 VW

>member
-1 MGERFTRIGKYRN
+1 
-14 ELITNFIIM
+14 
-23 CMNKRNYL
+23 MNKKNYVAVATLAFAML
-31 TAAAMALA
+31 T
-39 VLSSCGGQKEARNTS
+39 SCAGQKEAKSTS

-67 GQDFFRYA
+67 GTDFFRYA

-84 LTAEYSRYGTFDQLA
+84 LTAEYSRYGTFDELF
-99 ENNQKQLRELIEGLA
+99 ENSQKQLRELIEGLA
-114 SQQNEAG
+114 AQKNNQAG
-121 TVAQK
+121 SAAQK
-126 IGDLYNIAMDSVAR
+126 IGDLYNMAMDSVTL
-140 NEQGFA
+140 NKQGA
-146 PVKPMLDKIAA
+146 EPVKAMLDKIAGMK
-157 LTDKSQIIPMS
+157 DKSEIVPMMT
-168 VEMRR
+168 EMAHI
-173 FQGIGTYFNFYVYA
+173 GIGTYFHSYVYA
-187 DPKNSALNIFQMGQG
+187 DPKNSSLNIFQMGQG

-214 TDSITEN
+214 TDSITQN
-221 IRNEYKKYIAK
+221 IREQYKLYIGK
-232 LFALSGFSEA
+232 LFQLAGFSEA
-242 EAQQKVADVME
+242 DAQQKVADVME
-253 IETSI
+253 IETAI
-258 AKVSRSAAELRNP
+258 AKVSRSATELRDP

-279 YADLKKRI
+279 FDELKKTI
-287 PGIDWDAFMTGLGIQ
+287 AGIDWDAYMKGLGIQ
-302 APAELNVEQVESIQE
+302 APAELNVEQVEPIQE
-317 VARLISALPVSKH
+317 VARLMNTLPLSKH

-356 FYGKVMSG
+356 FYGKVLSG

-403 MLKLVENL
+403 MVKLVKNL
-411 RVALGERIDAQEWMS
+411 QTALGERIDAQEWMS
-426 DSTKVRAHEKLDAF
+426 DSTKIRAHEKLATF
-440 RVKVGYPD
+440 HVKVGYPD

-457 IKKDSYWANVCRA
+457 IKNDSYWANVCRA

-478 ISRLGKPVDRD
+478 YSRIGKLVDKD

-519 FFNMD
+519 FFNME

-547 DQGRQFDKNGNLT
+547 DQGRQFDKDGNLT
-560 DWWAEGDADRFK
+560 DWWAPGDADRFK
-572 ERAQVMVDFFNNIEV
+572 ERAQVMVDFFNKIEV
-587 LPGLKGN
+587 LPGLQAN
-594 GQLTLGENLADHGG
+594 GELTLGENLADHGG
-608 LNVAYLAFRNATKDA
+608 LNVAYLAFQNATKDA
-623 PLEVKEG
+623 PLGVVDG
-630 FTPEQRFFIAYATLW
+630 FTPEQRFFLAYATLW

-653 ARVYTK
+653 IRVYTK

-682 AFQITPDDSLYVAP
+682 AFHITPSDPLYVAP

-701 IW
+701 VW

>member
-1 MGERFTRIGKYRN
+1 
-14 ELITNFIIM
+14 
-23 CMNKRNYL
+23 MNKKNYVAVATLAFAML
-31 TAAAMALA
+31 T
-39 VLSSCGGQKEARNTS
+39 SCAGQKEAKSTS

-67 GQDFFRYA
+67 GTDFFRYA

-84 LTAEYSRYGTFDQLA
+84 LTAEYSRYGTFDELF
-99 ENNQKQLRELIEGLA
+99 ENSQKQLRELIEGLA
-114 SQQNEAG
+114 AQKNNQAG
-121 TVAQK
+121 SAAQK
-126 IGDLYNIAMDSVAR
+126 IGDLYNMAMDSVTL
-140 NEQGFA
+140 NKQGA
-146 PVKPMLDKIAA
+146 EPVKAMLDKIAG
-157 LTDKSQIIPMS
+157 LKDKSEIVPMMT
-168 VEMRR
+168 EMAHI
-173 FQGIGTYFNFYVYA
+173 GIGTYFHSYVYA
-187 DPKNSALNIFQMGQG
+187 DPKNSSLNIFQMGQG

-214 TDSITEN
+214 TDSITQN
-221 IRNEYKKYIAK
+221 IREQYKLYIGK
-232 LFALSGFSEA
+232 LFQLAGFSEA
-242 EAQQKVADVME
+242 DAQQKVADVME
-253 IETSI
+253 VETAI
-258 AKVSRSAAELRNP
+258 AKVSRSATELRDP

-279 YADLKKRI
+279 FDELKKTI
-287 PGIDWDAFMTGLGIQ
+287 SGIDWDAYMKGLGIQ
-302 APAELNVEQVESIQE
+302 VPAELNVEQVEPIQE
-317 VARLISALPVSKH
+317 VARLMNTLPLSKH

-356 FYGKVMSG
+356 FYGKVLSG

-403 MLKLVENL
+403 MVKLVKNL
-411 RVALGERIDAQEWMS
+411 QTALGERIDAQEWMS
-426 DSTKVRAHEKLDAF
+426 DSTKIRAHEKLATF
-440 RVKVGYPD
+440 HVKVGYPD

-457 IKKDSYWANVCRA
+457 IKNDSYWANVCRA

-478 ISRLGKPVDRD
+478 YSRIGKPVDKD

-519 FFNMD
+519 FFNME

-547 DQGRQFDKNGNLT
+547 DQGRQFDKDGNLT
-560 DWWAEGDADRFK
+560 DWWAPGDADRFK
-572 ERAQVMVDFFNNIEV
+572 ERAQVMVDFFNKIEV
-587 LPGLKGN
+587 LPGLQAN
-594 GQLTLGENLADHGG
+594 GELTLGENLADHGG
-608 LNVAYLAFRNATKDA
+608 LNVAYLAFQNATKDA
-623 PLEVKEG
+623 PLGVVDG
-630 FTPEQRFFIAYATLW
+630 FTPEQRFFLAYATLW

-653 ARVYTK
+653 IRVYTK
-659 SDPHSLGKWRV
+659 SDPHSLGKCRV

-682 AFQITPDDSLYVAP
+682 AFHITPSDPLYVAP

-701 IW
+701 VW

>member
-1 MGERFTRIGKYRN
+1 
-14 ELITNFIIM
+14 
-23 CMNKRNYL
+23 MNKKNYVAVATLAFAML
-31 TAAAMALA
+31 T
-39 VLSSCGGQKEARNTS
+39 SCAGQKEAKSTS

-67 GQDFFRYA
+67 GTDFFRYA

-84 LTAEYSRYGTFDQLA
+84 LTAEYSRYGTFDELF
-99 ENNQKQLRELIEGLA
+99 ENSQKQLRELIEGLA
-114 SQQNEAG
+114 AQKNNQAG
-121 TVAQK
+121 SAAQK
-126 IGDLYNIAMDSVAR
+126 IGDLYNMAMDSVTL
-140 NEQGFA
+140 NKQGA
-146 PVKPMLDKIAA
+146 EPVKAMLDKIAG
-157 LTDKSQIIPMS
+157 LKNKSEIVPMMT
-168 VEMRR
+168 EMAHI
-173 FQGIGTYFNFYVYA
+173 GIGTYFHSYVYA
-187 DPKNSALNIFQMGQG
+187 DPKNSSLNIFQMGQG

-214 TDSITEN
+214 TDSITQN
-221 IRNEYKKYIAK
+221 IREQYKLYIGK
-232 LFALSGFSEA
+232 LFQLAGFSEA
-242 EAQQKVADVME
+242 DAQQKVADVME
-253 IETSI
+253 IETAI
-258 AKVSRSAAELRNP
+258 AKVSRSATELRDP

-279 YADLKKRI
+279 FDELKKTI
-287 PGIDWDAFMTGLGIQ
+287 AGIDWDAYMKGLGIQ
-302 APAELNVEQVESIQE
+302 APAELNVEQVEPIQE
-317 VARLISALPVSKH
+317 VARLMNTLPVSKH

-356 FYGKVMSG
+356 FYGKVLSG

-403 MLKLVENL
+403 MVKLVKNL
-411 RVALGERIDAQEWMS
+411 QTALGERIDAQEWMS
-426 DSTKVRAHEKLDAF
+426 DSTKIRAHEKLATF
-440 RVKVGYPD
+440 HVKVGYPD

-457 IKKDSYWANVCRA
+457 IKNDSYWANVCRA

-478 ISRLGKPVDRD
+478 YSRIGKPVDKD

-519 FFNMD
+519 FFNME

-547 DQGRQFDKNGNLT
+547 DQGRQFDKDGNLT
-560 DWWAEGDADRFK
+560 DWWAPGDADRFK
-572 ERAQVMVDFFNNIEV
+572 ERAQVMVDFFNKIEV
-587 LPGLKGN
+587 LPGLQAN
-594 GQLTLGENLADHGG
+594 GELTLGENLADHGG
-608 LNVAYLAFRNATKDA
+608 LNVAYLAFQNATKDA
-623 PLEVKEG
+623 PLGVVDG
-630 FTPEQRFFIAYATLW
+630 FTPEQRFFLAYATLW

-653 ARVYTK
+653 IRVYTK

-682 AFQITPDDSLYVAP
+682 AFHITPSDPLYVAP

-701 IW
+701 VW

>member
-1 MGERFTRIGKYRN
+1 
-14 ELITNFIIM
+14 
-23 CMNKRNYL
+23 MNKKNYV
-31 TAAAMALA
+31 AVAALA
-39 VLSSCGGQKEARNTS
+39 FAMLTSCAGQKEAKSTS
-54 GIDLANMDTTVSA
+54 GIDLANMDTTVAA
-67 GQDFFRYA
+67 GTDFFRYA
-75 CGGWNDAHP
+75 CGGWNEAHP
-84 LTAEYSRYGTFDQLA
+84 LTAEYSRYGTFDLLF
-99 ENNQKQLRELIEGLA
+99 ENSQKQLRELIEGLA
-114 SQQNEAG
+114 AQKNNPAG
-121 TVAQK
+121 SAAQK
-126 IGDLYNIAMDSVAR
+126 IGDLYNMAMDSVTL
-140 NEQGFA
+140 NKQGA
-146 PVKPMLDKIAA
+146 EPVKAMLGKIAA
-157 LTDKSQIIPMS
+157 LKDKSEIIPMMT
-168 VEMRR
+168 EMAHI
-173 FQGIGTYFNFYVYA
+173 GIGTYFRSYVYA

-214 TDSITEN
+214 NDSITQN
-221 IRNEYKKYIAK
+221 IREQYKVYIGK
-232 LFALSGFSEA
+232 LFQLAGFTEA

-253 IETSI
+253 IETAI
-258 AKVSRSAAELRNP
+258 AKASRSATELRDP

-279 YADLKKRI
+279 FDELKKTI
-287 PGIDWDAFMTGLGIQ
+287 SGIDWDAYVKGLGIQ
-302 APAELNVEQVESIQE
+302 APAELNVEQVEPIQE
-317 VARLISALPVSKH
+317 VARLMNTLPLSKH

-356 FYGKVMSG
+356 FYGKVLSG

-371 WKRAVNSVNGMLG
+371 WKRAVSSVDGMLG

-403 MLKLVENL
+403 MVKLVKNL
-411 RVALGERIDAQEWMS
+411 QVALGQRIDAQDWMS
-426 DSTKVRAHEKLDAF
+426 DSTKVKAHEKLDAF
-440 RVKVGYPD
+440 HVKVGYPD
-448 KWKDYSKLE
+448 KWKDYSKLD

-470 SEWGFNDM
+470 SEWNFNDM
-478 ISRLGKPVDRD
+478 YSRLGKPVDKD

-519 FFNMD
+519 FFNME

-560 DWWAEGDADRFK
+560 DWWAPGDADRFK

-587 LPGLKGN
+587 LPGLHAN
-594 GQLTLGENLADHGG
+594 GELTLGENLADHGG
-608 LNVAYLAFRNATKDA
+608 LNVAFLAFQNATKDA
-623 PLEVKEG
+623 PLGVVDG
-630 FTPEQRFFIAYATLW
+630 FTPEQRFFLAYATLW

-653 ARVYTK
+653 IRVYTK

-682 AFQITPDDSLYVAP
+682 AFHITPSDPLYVAP
-696 ENRVN
+696 EKRVN
-701 IW
+701 VW

>member
-1 MGERFTRIGKYRN
+1 
-14 ELITNFIIM
+14 
-23 CMNKRNYL
+23 MNKKNYVAVATLAFAML
-31 TAAAMALA
+31 T
-39 VLSSCGGQKEARNTS
+39 SCAGQKEAKSTS

-67 GQDFFRYA
+67 GTDFFRYA

-84 LTAEYSRYGTFDQLA
+84 LTAEYSRYGTFDELF
-99 ENNQKQLRELIEGLA
+99 ENSQKQLRELIEGLA
-114 SQQNEAG
+114 AQKNNQAG
-121 TVAQK
+121 SAAQK
-126 IGDLYNIAMDSVAR
+126 IGDLYNMAMDSVTL
-140 NEQGFA
+140 NKQGA
-146 PVKPMLDKIAA
+146 EPVKAMLDKIAG
-157 LTDKSQIIPMS
+157 LKDKSEIVPMMT
-168 VEMRR
+168 EMAHI
-173 FQGIGTYFNFYVYA
+173 GIGTYFHSYVYA
-187 DPKNSALNIFQMGQG
+187 DPKNSSLNIFQMGQG

-214 TDSITEN
+214 TDSITQN
-221 IRNEYKKYIAK
+221 IREQYKLYIGK
-232 LFALSGFSEA
+232 LFQLAGFSEA
-242 EAQQKVADVME
+242 DAQQKVADVME
-253 IETSI
+253 IETAI
-258 AKVSRSAAELRNP
+258 AKVSRSATELRDP

-279 YADLKKRI
+279 FDELKKTI
-287 PGIDWDAFMTGLGIQ
+287 AGIDWDAYMKGLGIQ
-302 APAELNVEQVESIQE
+302 APAELNVEQVEPIQE
-317 VARLISALPVSKH
+317 VARLMNTLPLSKH

-356 FYGKVMSG
+356 FYGKVLSG
-364 RQVNQPR
+364 CQVNQPR

-403 MLKLVENL
+403 MVKLVKNL
-411 RVALGERIDAQEWMS
+411 QTALGERIDAQEWMS
-426 DSTKVRAHEKLDAF
+426 DSTKIRAHEKLAAF
-440 RVKVGYPD
+440 HVKVGYPD

-457 IKKDSYWANVCRA
+457 IKNDSYWANVCRA

-478 ISRLGKPVDRD
+478 YSRIGKPVDKD

-519 FFNMD
+519 FFNME

-547 DQGRQFDKNGNLT
+547 DQGRQFDKDGNLT
-560 DWWAEGDADRFK
+560 DWWAPGDADRFK
-572 ERAQVMVDFFNNIEV
+572 ERAQVMVDFFNKIEV
-587 LPGLKGN
+587 LPGLQAN
-594 GQLTLGENLADHGG
+594 GELTLGENLADHGG
-608 LNVAYLAFRNATKDA
+608 LNVAYLAFQNATKDA
-623 PLEVKEG
+623 PLGVVDG
-630 FTPEQRFFIAYATLW
+630 FTPEQRFFLAYATLW

-653 ARVYTK
+653 IRVYTK

-682 AFQITPDDSLYVAP
+682 AFHITPSDPLYVAP

-701 IW
+701 VW

>member
-1 MGERFTRIGKYRN
+1 
-14 ELITNFIIM
+14 
-23 CMNKRNYL
+23 MNKKNYVAVATLAFAML
-31 TAAAMALA
+31 T
-39 VLSSCGGQKEARNTS
+39 SCAGQKEAKSTS

-67 GQDFFRYA
+67 GTEFFRYA

-84 LTAEYSRYGTFDQLA
+84 LTAEYSRYGTFDELF
-99 ENNQKQLRELIEGLA
+99 ENSQKQLRELIEGLA
-114 SQQNEAG
+114 AQKNNQAG
-121 TVAQK
+121 SAAQK
-126 IGDLYNIAMDSVAR
+126 IGDLYNMAMDSVTL
-140 NEQGFA
+140 NKQGA
-146 PVKPMLDKIAA
+146 EPVKAMLDKIAGMK
-157 LTDKSQIIPMS
+157 DKSEIVPMMT
-168 VEMRR
+168 EMAHI
-173 FQGIGTYFNFYVYA
+173 GIGTYFHSYVYA
-187 DPKNSALNIFQMGQG
+187 DPKNSSLNIFQMGQG

-214 TDSITEN
+214 TDSITQN
-221 IRNEYKKYIAK
+221 IREQYKLYIGK
-232 LFALSGFSEA
+232 LFQLAGFSEA
-242 EAQQKVADVME
+242 DAQQKVADVME
-253 IETSI
+253 IETAI
-258 AKVSRSAAELRNP
+258 AKVSRSATELRDP

-279 YADLKKRI
+279 FDELKKTI
-287 PGIDWDAFMTGLGIQ
+287 AGIDWDTYMKGLGIQ
-302 APAELNVEQVESIQE
+302 APAELNVEQVEPIQE
-317 VARLISALPVSKH
+317 VARLMNTLPLSKH

-356 FYGKVMSG
+356 FYGKVLSG

-403 MLKLVENL
+403 MVKLVKNL
-411 RVALGERIDAQEWMS
+411 QTALGERIDAQEWMS
-426 DSTKVRAHEKLDAF
+426 DSTKIRAHEKLAAF
-440 RVKVGYPD
+440 HVKVGYPD

-457 IKKDSYWANVCRA
+457 IKNDSYWANVCRA

-478 ISRLGKPVDRD
+478 YSRIGKPVDKD

-519 FFNMD
+519 FFNME

-547 DQGRQFDKNGNLT
+547 DQGRQFDKDGNLT
-560 DWWAEGDADRFK
+560 DWWAPGDADRFK
-572 ERAQVMVDFFNNIEV
+572 ERAQVMVDFFNKIEV
-587 LPGLKGN
+587 LPGLQAN
-594 GQLTLGENLADHGG
+594 GELTLGENLADHGG
-608 LNVAYLAFRNATKDA
+608 LNVAYLAFQNATKDA
-623 PLEVKEG
+623 PLGVVDG
-630 FTPEQRFFIAYATLW
+630 FTPEQRFFLAYATLW

-653 ARVYTK
+653 IRVYTK

-682 AFQITPDDSLYVAP
+682 AFHITPSDPLYVAP

-701 IW
+701 VW

>member
-1 MGERFTRIGKYRN
+1 
-14 ELITNFIIM
+14 
-23 CMNKRNYL
+23 MNKKNYVAVATLAFAML
-31 TAAAMALA
+31 T
-39 VLSSCGGQKEARNTS
+39 SCAGQKEAKSTS

-67 GQDFFRYA
+67 GTDFFRYA

-84 LTAEYSRYGTFDQLA
+84 LTAEYSRYGTFDELF
-99 ENNQKQLRELIEGLA
+99 ENSQKQLRELIEGLA
-114 SQQNEAG
+114 AQKNNQAG
-121 TVAQK
+121 SAAQK
-126 IGDLYNIAMDSVAR
+126 IGDLYNMAMDSVTL
-140 NEQGFA
+140 NKQGA
-146 PVKPMLDKIAA
+146 EPVKAMLDKIAGMK
-157 LTDKSQIIPMS
+157 DKSEIVPMMT
-168 VEMRR
+168 EMAHI
-173 FQGIGTYFNFYVYA
+173 GIGTYFHSYVYA
-187 DPKNSALNIFQMGQG
+187 DPKNSSLNIFQMGQG

-214 TDSITEN
+214 TDSITQN
-221 IRNEYKKYIAK
+221 IREQYKLYIGK
-232 LFALSGFSEA
+232 LFQLAGFSEA
-242 EAQQKVADVME
+242 DAQQKVADVME
-253 IETSI
+253 IETAI
-258 AKVSRSAAELRNP
+258 AKVSRSATELRDP

-279 YADLKKRI
+279 FDELKKTI
-287 PGIDWDAFMTGLGIQ
+287 AGIDWDAYMKGLGIQ
-302 APAELNVEQVESIQE
+302 APAELNVEQVEPIQE
-317 VARLISALPVSKH
+317 VARLMNTLPLSKH

-349 FVAARFD
+349 FVASRFD
-356 FYGKVMSG
+356 FYGKVLSG

-403 MLKLVENL
+403 MVKLVKNL
-411 RVALGERIDAQEWMS
+411 QTALGERIDAQEWMS
-426 DSTKVRAHEKLDAF
+426 DSTKIRAHEKLATF
-440 RVKVGYPD
+440 HVKVGYPD

-457 IKKDSYWANVCRA
+457 IKNDSYWANVCRA

-478 ISRLGKPVDRD
+478 YSRIGKPVDKD

-519 FFNMD
+519 FFNME

-547 DQGRQFDKNGNLT
+547 DQGRQFDKDGNLT
-560 DWWAEGDADRFK
+560 DWWAPGDADRFK
-572 ERAQVMVDFFNNIEV
+572 ERAQVMVDFFNKIEV
-587 LPGLKGN
+587 LPGLQAN
-594 GQLTLGENLADHGG
+594 GELTLGENLADHGG
-608 LNVAYLAFRNATKDA
+608 LNVAYLAFQNATKDA
-623 PLEVKEG
+623 PLGVVDG
-630 FTPEQRFFIAYATLW
+630 FTPEQRFFLAYATLW

-653 ARVYTK
+653 IRVYTK

-682 AFQITPDDSLYVAP
+682 AFHITPSDPLYVAP

-701 IW
+701 VW

>member
-1 MGERFTRIGKYRN
+1 
-14 ELITNFIIM
+14 
-23 CMNKRNYL
+23 MNKKNYVAVATLAFAML
-31 TAAAMALA
+31 T
-39 VLSSCGGQKEARNTS
+39 SCAGQKEAKSTS

-67 GQDFFRYA
+67 GTDFFRYA

-84 LTAEYSRYGTFDQLA
+84 LTAEYSRYGTFDELF
-99 ENNQKQLRELIEGLA
+99 ENSQKQLRELIEGLA
-114 SQQNEAG
+114 AQKNNQAG
-121 TVAQK
+121 SAAQK
-126 IGDLYNIAMDSVAR
+126 IGDLYNMAMDSVTL
-140 NEQGFA
+140 NKQGA
-146 PVKPMLDKIAA
+146 EPVKAMLDKIAGMK
-157 LTDKSQIIPMS
+157 DKSEIVPMMT
-168 VEMRR
+168 EMAHI
-173 FQGIGTYFNFYVYA
+173 GIGTYFHSYVYA
-187 DPKNSALNIFQMGQG
+187 DPKNSSLNIFQMGQG

-214 TDSITEN
+214 TDSITQN
-221 IRNEYKKYIAK
+221 IREQYKLYIGK
-232 LFALSGFSEA
+232 LFQLAGFSEA
-242 EAQQKVADVME
+242 DAQQKVADVME
-253 IETSI
+253 IETAI
-258 AKVSRSAAELRNP
+258 AKVSRSATELRDP

-279 YADLKKRI
+279 FDELKKTI
-287 PGIDWDAFMTGLGIQ
+287 AGIDWDAYMKGLGIQ
-302 APAELNVEQVESIQE
+302 APAELNVEQVEPIQE
-317 VARLISALPVSKH
+317 VARLMNTLPLSKH

-356 FYGKVMSG
+356 FYGKVLSG

-403 MLKLVENL
+403 MVKLVKNL
-411 RVALGERIDAQEWMS
+411 QTALGERIDAQEWMS
-426 DSTKVRAHEKLDAF
+426 DSTKIRAHEKLATF
-440 RVKVGYPD
+440 HVKVGYPD

-457 IKKDSYWANVCRA
+457 IKNDSYWANVCRA

-478 ISRLGKPVDRD
+478 YSRIGKPVDKD

-519 FFNMD
+519 FFNME

-547 DQGRQFDKNGNLT
+547 DQGRQFDKDGNLT
-560 DWWAEGDADRFK
+560 DWWAPGDADRFK
-572 ERAQVMVDFFNNIEV
+572 ERAQVMVDFFNKIEV
-587 LPGLKGN
+587 LPGLQAN
-594 GQLTLGENLADHGG
+594 GELTLGENLADHGG
-608 LNVAYLAFRNATKDA
+608 LNVAYLAFQNATKDA
-623 PLEVKEG
+623 PLGVVDG
-630 FTPEQRFFIAYATLW
+630 FTPKQRFFLAYATLW

-653 ARVYTK
+653 IRVYTK

-670 NGALPHIQAWYD
+670 NGSLPHIQAWYD
-682 AFQITPDDSLYVAP
+682 AFHITPSDPLYVAP

-701 IW
+701 VW

>member
-1 MGERFTRIGKYRN
+1 
-14 ELITNFIIM
+14 
-23 CMNKRNYL
+23 MNKKNYVAVATLAFAML
-31 TAAAMALA
+31 T
-39 VLSSCGGQKEARNTS
+39 SCAGQKEAKSTS

-67 GQDFFRYA
+67 GTDFFRYA

-84 LTAEYSRYGTFDQLA
+84 LTAEYSRYGTFDELF
-99 ENNQKQLRELIEGLA
+99 ENSQKQLRELIEGLA
-114 SQQNEAG
+114 AQKNNQAG
-121 TVAQK
+121 SAAQK
-126 IGDLYNIAMDSVAR
+126 IGDLYNMAMDSVTL
-140 NEQGFA
+140 NKQGA
-146 PVKPMLDKIAA
+146 EPVKAMLDKIAGMK
-157 LTDKSQIIPMS
+157 DKSEIVPMMT
-168 VEMRR
+168 EMAHI
-173 FQGIGTYFNFYVYA
+173 GIGTYFHSYVYA
-187 DPKNSALNIFQMGQG
+187 DPKNSSLNIFQMGQG

-214 TDSITEN
+214 TDSITQN
-221 IRNEYKKYIAK
+221 IREQYKLYIGK
-232 LFALSGFSEA
+232 LFQLAGFSEA
-242 EAQQKVADVME
+242 DAQQKVADVME
-253 IETSI
+253 IETAI
-258 AKVSRSAAELRNP
+258 AKVSRSATELRDP

-279 YADLKKRI
+279 FDELKKTI
-287 PGIDWDAFMTGLGIQ
+287 AGIDWDAYMKGLGIQ
-302 APAELNVEQVESIQE
+302 APAELNVEQVEPIQE
-317 VARLISALPVSKH
+317 VARLMNTLPLSKH

-356 FYGKVMSG
+356 FYGKVLSG

-403 MLKLVENL
+403 MVKLVKNL
-411 RVALGERIDAQEWMS
+411 QTALGERIDAQEWMS
-426 DSTKVRAHEKLDAF
+426 DSTKIRAHEKLAAF
-440 RVKVGYPD
+440 HVKVGYPD

-457 IKKDSYWANVCRA
+457 IKNDSYWANVCRA

-478 ISRLGKPVDRD
+478 YSRIGKPVDKD

-519 FFNMD
+519 FFNME

-547 DQGRQFDKNGNLT
+547 DQGRQFDKDGNLT
-560 DWWAEGDADRFK
+560 DWWAPGDADRFK
-572 ERAQVMVDFFNNIEV
+572 ERAQVMVDFFNKIEV
-587 LPGLKGN
+587 LPGLQAN
-594 GQLTLGENLADHGG
+594 GELTLGENLADHGG
-608 LNVAYLAFRNATKDA
+608 LNVAYLAFLNATKDA
-623 PLEVKEG
+623 PLGVVDG
-630 FTPEQRFFIAYATLW
+630 FTPEQRFFLAYATLW

-653 ARVYTK
+653 IRVYTK

-682 AFQITPDDSLYVAP
+682 AFHITPSDPLYVAP

-701 IW
+701 VW

>member
-1 MGERFTRIGKYRN
+1 
-14 ELITNFIIM
+14 
-23 CMNKRNYL
+23 MNKKNYVAVATLAFAML
-31 TAAAMALA
+31 T
-39 VLSSCGGQKEARNTS
+39 SCAGQKEAKSTS

-67 GQDFFRYA
+67 GTDFFRYA

-84 LTAEYSRYGTFDQLA
+84 LTAEYSRYGTFDELF
-99 ENNQKQLRELIEGLA
+99 ENSQKQLRELIEGLA
-114 SQQNEAG
+114 AQKNNQAG
-121 TVAQK
+121 SAAQK
-126 IGDLYNIAMDSVAR
+126 IGDLYNMAMDSVTL
-140 NEQGFA
+140 NKQGA
-146 PVKPMLDKIAA
+146 EPVKAMLDKIAGMK
-157 LTDKSQIIPMS
+157 DKSEIVPVMT
-168 VEMRR
+168 EMAHI
-173 FQGIGTYFNFYVYA
+173 GIGTYFHSYVYA
-187 DPKNSALNIFQMGQG
+187 DPKNNSLNIFQMGQG

-214 TDSITEN
+214 TDSITQN
-221 IRNEYKKYIAK
+221 IREQYKLYIGK
-232 LFALSGFSEA
+232 LFQLAGFSEA
-242 EAQQKVADVME
+242 DAQQKVADVME
-253 IETSI
+253 IETAI
-258 AKVSRSAAELRNP
+258 AKVSRSATELRDP

-279 YADLKKRI
+279 FDELKKTI
-287 PGIDWDAFMTGLGIQ
+287 AGIDWDAYMKGLGIQ
-302 APAELNVEQVESIQE
+302 APAELNVEQVEPIQE
-317 VARLISALPVSKH
+317 VARLMNTLPLSKH

-356 FYGKVMSG
+356 FYGKVLSG

-403 MLKLVENL
+403 MVKLVKNL
-411 RVALGERIDAQEWMS
+411 QTALGERIDAQEWMS
-426 DSTKVRAHEKLDAF
+426 DSTKIRAHEKLAAF
-440 RVKVGYPD
+440 HVKVGYPD

-457 IKKDSYWANVCRA
+457 IKNDSYWANVCRA

-478 ISRLGKPVDRD
+478 YSRIGKPVDKD

-519 FFNMD
+519 FFNME

-547 DQGRQFDKNGNLT
+547 DQGRQFDKDGNLT
-560 DWWAEGDADRFK
+560 DWWAPGDADRFK
-572 ERAQVMVDFFNNIEV
+572 ERAQVMVDFFNKIEV
-587 LPGLKGN
+587 LPGLQAN
-594 GQLTLGENLADHGG
+594 GELTLGENLADHGG
-608 LNVAYLAFRNATKDA
+608 LNVAYLAFQNATKDA
-623 PLEVKEG
+623 PLGVVDG
-630 FTPEQRFFIAYATLW
+630 FTPEQRFFLAYATLW

-653 ARVYTK
+653 IRVYTK

-682 AFQITPDDSLYVAP
+682 AFHITPSDPLYVAP

-701 IW
+701 VW

>member
-1 MGERFTRIGKYRN
+1 
-14 ELITNFIIM
+14 
-23 CMNKRNYL
+23 MNKKNYV
-31 TAAAMALA
+31 AVAALA
-39 VLSSCGGQKEARNTS
+39 LAMMTSCAGQKEAKSTS
-54 GIDLANMDTTVSA
+54 GIDLANMDTTVAA
-67 GQDFFRYA
+67 GTDFFRYA

-84 LTAEYSRYGTFDQLA
+84 LTAEYSRYGTFDQLF
-99 ENNQKQLRELIEGLA
+99 ENSQKQLRELIEGLA
-114 SQQNEAG
+114 AQKNNPAG
-121 TVAQK
+121 SAAQK
-126 IGDLYNIAMDSVAR
+126 IGDLYNMAMDSVTL
-140 NEQGFA
+140 NKQGA
-146 PVKPMLDKIAA
+146 EPVKAMLGKIAA
-157 LTDKSQIIPMS
+157 LKNKSEIIPMMT
-168 VEMRR
+168 EMAHI
-173 FQGIGTYFNFYVYA
+173 GIGTYFHSYVYA
-187 DPKNSALNIFQMGQG
+187 DPKNSSLNIFQMGQG

-214 TDSITEN
+214 NDSITQN
-221 IRNEYKKYIAK
+221 IREQYKVYIGK
-232 LFALSGFSEA
+232 LFQLAGFTEA

-253 IETSI
+253 IETAI
-258 AKVSRSAAELRNP
+258 AKASRSATELRDP

-279 YADLKKRI
+279 FDELKKTI
-287 PGIDWDAFMTGLGIQ
+287 SGIDWDAYVKGLGIQ
-302 APAELNVEQVESIQE
+302 APAELNVEQVEPIQE
-317 VARLISALPVSKH
+317 VARLMNTLPISKH

-356 FYGKVMSG
+356 FYGKVLSG

-403 MLKLVENL
+403 MVKLVKNL
-411 RVALGERIDAQEWMS
+411 QTALGERINAQEWMS
-426 DSTKVRAHEKLDAF
+426 DSTKVKAQEKLAAF
-440 RVKVGYPD
+440 HVKVGYPD
-448 KWKDYSKLE
+448 KWKDYSKLD

-470 SEWGFNDM
+470 SEWSFNDM
-478 ISRLGKPVDRD
+478 YSRLGKPVDKD

-519 FFNMD
+519 FFNME

-547 DQGRQFDKNGNLT
+547 DQGRQFDKDGNLT
-560 DWWAEGDADRFK
+560 DWWAPGDADRFK

-587 LPGLKGN
+587 LPGLHAN
-594 GQLTLGENLADHGG
+594 GELTLGENLADHGG
-608 LNVAYLAFRNATKDA
+608 LNVAYLAFQNATKDA
-623 PLEVKEG
+623 PLGVVDG
-630 FTPEQRFFIAYATLW
+630 FTPEQRFFLAYATLW

-653 ARVYTK
+653 IRVYTK
-659 SDPHSLGKWRV
+659 SDPHSLGRWRV

-682 AFQITPDDSLYVAP
+682 AFHITPSDPLYVAP
-696 ENRVN
+696 EKRVN
-701 IW
+701 VW

>member
-1 MGERFTRIGKYRN
+1 
-14 ELITNFIIM
+14 
-23 CMNKRNYL
+23 MNKKNYVAVATLAFAML
-31 TAAAMALA
+31 T
-39 VLSSCGGQKEARNTS
+39 SCAGQKEAKSTS

-67 GQDFFRYA
+67 GTDFFRYA

-84 LTAEYSRYGTFDQLA
+84 LTAEYSRYGTFDELF
-99 ENNQKQLRELIEGLA
+99 ENSQKQLRELIEGLA
-114 SQQNEAG
+114 AQKNNQAG
-121 TVAQK
+121 SAAQK
-126 IGDLYNIAMDSVAR
+126 IGDLYNMAMDSVTL
-140 NEQGFA
+140 NKQGA
-146 PVKPMLDKIAA
+146 EPVKAMLDKIAGMK
-157 LTDKSQIIPMS
+157 DKSEIVPMMT
-168 VEMRR
+168 EMAHI
-173 FQGIGTYFNFYVYA
+173 GIGTYFHSYVYA
-187 DPKNSALNIFQMGQG
+187 DPKNSSLNIFQMGQG

-214 TDSITEN
+214 TDSITQN
-221 IRNEYKKYIAK
+221 IREQYKLYIGK
-232 LFALSGFSEA
+232 LFQLAGFSEA
-242 EAQQKVADVME
+242 DAQQKVADVME
-253 IETSI
+253 LETAI
-258 AKVSRSAAELRNP
+258 AKVSRSATELRDP

-279 YADLKKRI
+279 FDELKKTI
-287 PGIDWDAFMTGLGIQ
+287 AGIDWDAYMKGLGIQ
-302 APAELNVEQVESIQE
+302 APAELNVEQVEPIQE
-317 VARLISALPVSKH
+317 VARLMNTLPLSKH

-356 FYGKVMSG
+356 FYGKVLSG

-403 MLKLVENL
+403 MVKLVKNL
-411 RVALGERIDAQEWMS
+411 QTALGERIDAQEWMS
-426 DSTKVRAHEKLDAF
+426 DSTKIRAHEKLATF
-440 RVKVGYPD
+440 HVKVGYPD

-457 IKKDSYWANVCRA
+457 IKNDSYWANVCRA

-478 ISRLGKPVDRD
+478 YSRIGKPVDKD

-519 FFNMD
+519 FFNME

-547 DQGRQFDKNGNLT
+547 DQGRQFDKDGNLT
-560 DWWAEGDADRFK
+560 DWWAPGDADRFK
-572 ERAQVMVDFFNNIEV
+572 ERAQVMVDFFNKIEV
-587 LPGLKGN
+587 LPGLQAN
-594 GQLTLGENLADHGG
+594 GELTLGENLADHGG
-608 LNVAYLAFRNATKDA
+608 LNVAYLAFQNATKDA
-623 PLEVKEG
+623 PLGVVDG
-630 FTPEQRFFIAYATLW
+630 FTPEQRFFLAYATLW

-653 ARVYTK
+653 IRVYTK

-682 AFQITPDDSLYVAP
+682 AFHITPPDPLYVAP

-701 IW
+701 VW

>member
-1 MGERFTRIGKYRN
+1 
-14 ELITNFIIM
+14 
-23 CMNKRNYL
+23 MNKKNYVAVATLAFAML
-31 TAAAMALA
+31 T
-39 VLSSCGGQKEARNTS
+39 SCAGQKEAKSTS

-67 GQDFFRYA
+67 GTDFFRYA

-84 LTAEYSRYGTFDQLA
+84 LTAEYSRYGTFDELF
-99 ENNQKQLRELIEGLA
+99 ENSQKQLRELIEGLA
-114 SQQNEAG
+114 AQKNNQAG
-121 TVAQK
+121 SAAQK
-126 IGDLYNIAMDSVAR
+126 IGDLYNMAMDSVTL
-140 NEQGFA
+140 NKQGA
-146 PVKPMLDKIAA
+146 EPVKAMLDKIAG
-157 LTDKSQIIPMS
+157 LKDKSEIVPMMT
-168 VEMRR
+168 EMAHI
-173 FQGIGTYFNFYVYA
+173 GIGTYFHSYVYA
-187 DPKNSALNIFQMGQG
+187 DPKNSSLNIFQMGQG

-214 TDSITEN
+214 TDSITQN
-221 IRNEYKKYIAK
+221 IREQYKLYIGK
-232 LFALSGFSEA
+232 LFQLAGFSEA
-242 EAQQKVADVME
+242 DAQQKVADVME
-253 IETSI
+253 IETAI
-258 AKVSRSAAELRNP
+258 AKVSRSATELRDP

-279 YADLKKRI
+279 FDELKKTI
-287 PGIDWDAFMTGLGIQ
+287 AGIDWDAYMKGLGIQ
-302 APAELNVEQVESIQE
+302 APAELNVEQVEPIQE
-317 VARLISALPVSKH
+317 IARLMNTLPLSKH

-356 FYGKVMSG
+356 FYGKVLSG

-403 MLKLVENL
+403 MVKLVKNL
-411 RVALGERIDAQEWMS
+411 QTALGERIDAQEWMS
-426 DSTKVRAHEKLDAF
+426 DSTKIRAHEKLAAF
-440 RVKVGYPD
+440 HVKVGYPD

-457 IKKDSYWANVCRA
+457 IKNDSYWANVCRA
-470 SEWGFNDM
+470 SEWGFND
-478 ISRLGKPVDRD
+478 IYSRIGKPVDKD

-519 FFNMD
+519 FFNME

-547 DQGRQFDKNGNLT
+547 DQGRQFDKDGNLT
-560 DWWAEGDADRFK
+560 DWWAPGDADRFK
-572 ERAQVMVDFFNNIEV
+572 ERAQVMVDFFNKIEV
-587 LPGLKGN
+587 LPGLQAN
-594 GQLTLGENLADHGG
+594 GELTLGENLADHGG
-608 LNVAYLAFRNATKDA
+608 LNVAYLAFQNATKDA
-623 PLEVKEG
+623 PLGVVDG
-630 FTPEQRFFIAYATLW
+630 FTPEQRFFLAYATLW

-653 ARVYTK
+653 IRVYTK

-682 AFQITPDDSLYVAP
+682 AFHITPSDPLYVAP

-701 IW
+701 VW

>member
-1 MGERFTRIGKYRN
+1 
-14 ELITNFIIM
+14 
-23 CMNKRNYL
+23 MNKKNYVAVATLAFAML
-31 TAAAMALA
+31 T
-39 VLSSCGGQKEARNTS
+39 SCAGQKEAKSTS

-67 GQDFFRYA
+67 GTDFFRYA

-84 LTAEYSRYGTFDQLA
+84 LTAEYSRYGTFDELF
-99 ENNQKQLRELIEGLA
+99 ENSQKQLRELIEGLA
-114 SQQNEAG
+114 AQKNNQAG
-121 TVAQK
+121 SAAQK
-126 IGDLYNIAMDSVAR
+126 IGDLYNMAMDSVTL
-140 NEQGFA
+140 NKQGA
-146 PVKPMLDKIAA
+146 EPVKAMLDKIAGMK
-157 LTDKSQIIPMS
+157 DKSEIVPMMT
-168 VEMRR
+168 EMAHI
-173 FQGIGTYFNFYVYA
+173 GIGTYFHSYVYA
-187 DPKNSALNIFQMGQG
+187 DPKNSSLNIFQMGQG

-214 TDSITEN
+214 TDSITQN
-221 IRNEYKKYIAK
+221 IREQYKLYIGK
-232 LFALSGFSEA
+232 LFQLAGFSEA
-242 EAQQKVADVME
+242 DAQQKVADVME
-253 IETSI
+253 IETAI
-258 AKVSRSAAELRNP
+258 AKVSRSATELRDP

-279 YADLKKRI
+279 FDELKKTI
-287 PGIDWDAFMTGLGIQ
+287 AGIDWDAYMKGLGIQ
-302 APAELNVEQVESIQE
+302 APAELNVEQVEPIQE
-317 VARLISALPVSKH
+317 VARLMNTLPLSKH

-356 FYGKVMSG
+356 FYGKVLSG

-403 MLKLVENL
+403 MVKLVKNL
-411 RVALGERIDAQEWMS
+411 QTALGERIDAQEWMS
-426 DSTKVRAHEKLDAF
+426 DSTKIRAHDKLATF
-440 RVKVGYPD
+440 HVKVGYPD

-457 IKKDSYWANVCRA
+457 IKNDSYWANVCRA

-478 ISRLGKPVDRD
+478 YSRIGKPVDKD

-519 FFNMD
+519 FFNME

-547 DQGRQFDKNGNLT
+547 DQGRQFDKDGNLT
-560 DWWAEGDADRFK
+560 DWWAPGDADRFK
-572 ERAQVMVDFFNNIEV
+572 ERAQVMVDFFNKIEV
-587 LPGLKGN
+587 LPGLQAN
-594 GQLTLGENLADHGG
+594 GELTLGENLADHGG
-608 LNVAYLAFRNATKDA
+608 LNVAYLAFQNATKDA
-623 PLEVKEG
+623 PLGVVDG
-630 FTPEQRFFIAYATLW
+630 FTPEQRFFLAYATLW

-653 ARVYTK
+653 IRVYTK

-682 AFQITPDDSLYVAP
+682 AFHITPSDPLYVAP

-701 IW
+701 VW

>member
-1 MGERFTRIGKYRN
+1 
-14 ELITNFIIM
+14 
-23 CMNKRNYL
+23 MNKKNYVAVATLAFAML
-31 TAAAMALA
+31 T
-39 VLSSCGGQKEARNTS
+39 SCAGQKEAKSTS

-67 GQDFFRYA
+67 GTDFFRYA

-84 LTAEYSRYGTFDQLA
+84 LTAEYSRYGTFDELF
-99 ENNQKQLRELIEGLA
+99 ENSQKQLRELIEGLA
-114 SQQNEAG
+114 AQKNNQAG
-121 TVAQK
+121 SAAQK
-126 IGDLYNIAMDSVAR
+126 IGDLYNMAMDSVTL
-140 NEQGFA
+140 NKQGA
-146 PVKPMLDKIAA
+146 EPVKAMLDKIAGMK
-157 LTDKSQIIPMS
+157 DKSEIVPMMT
-168 VEMRR
+168 EMAHI
-173 FQGIGTYFNFYVYA
+173 GIGTYFHSYVYA
-187 DPKNSALNIFQMGQG
+187 DPKNSSLNIFQMGQG

-214 TDSITEN
+214 TDSITQN
-221 IRNEYKKYIAK
+221 IREQYKLYIGK
-232 LFALSGFSEA
+232 LFQLAGFSEA
-242 EAQQKVADVME
+242 DAQQKVADVME
-253 IETSI
+253 IETAI
-258 AKVSRSAAELRNP
+258 AKVSRSATELRDP

-279 YADLKKRI
+279 FDELKKTI
-287 PGIDWDAFMTGLGIQ
+287 AGIDWDAYMKGLGIQ
-302 APAELNVEQVESIQE
+302 APAELNVEQVEPIQE
-317 VARLISALPVSKH
+317 VARLMNTLPLSKH

-356 FYGKVMSG
+356 FYGKVLSG

-403 MLKLVENL
+403 MVKLVKNL
-411 RVALGERIDAQEWMS
+411 QTALGERIDAQEWMS
-426 DSTKVRAHEKLDAF
+426 DSTKIRAHEKLATF
-440 RVKVGYPD
+440 HVKVGYPD

-457 IKKDSYWANVCRA
+457 IKNDSYWANVCRA

-478 ISRLGKPVDRD
+478 YSRIGKPVDKD

-519 FFNMD
+519 FFNME

-547 DQGRQFDKNGNLT
+547 DQGRQFDKDGNLT
-560 DWWAEGDADRFK
+560 DWWAPGDADRFK
-572 ERAQVMVDFFNNIEV
+572 ERAQVMVDFFNKIEV
-587 LPGLKGN
+587 LPGLQAN
-594 GQLTLGENLADHGG
+594 GELTLGENLADHGG
-608 LNVAYLAFRNATKDA
+608 LNVAYLAFQNATKDA
-623 PLEVKEG
+623 PLGVVDG
-630 FTPEQRFFIAYATLW
+630 FTPEQRFFLAYATLW

-653 ARVYTK
+653 IRVYTK

-682 AFQITPDDSLYVAP
+682 AFHITPSEPLYVAP

-701 IW
+701 VW

>member
-1 MGERFTRIGKYRN
+1 
-14 ELITNFIIM
+14 
-23 CMNKRNYL
+23 MNKKNYVAVATLAFAML
-31 TAAAMALA
+31 T
-39 VLSSCGGQKEARNTS
+39 SCAGQKEAKSTS

-67 GQDFFRYA
+67 GTDFFRYA

-84 LTAEYSRYGTFDQLA
+84 LTAEYSRYGTFDELF
-99 ENNQKQLRELIEGLA
+99 ENSQKQLRELIEGLA
-114 SQQNEAG
+114 AQKNNQAG
-121 TVAQK
+121 SAAQK
-126 IGDLYNIAMDSVAR
+126 IGDLYNMAMDSVTL
-140 NEQGFA
+140 NKQGA
-146 PVKPMLDKIAA
+146 EPVKAMLDKIAGMK
-157 LTDKSQIIPMS
+157 DKSEIVPMMT
-168 VEMRR
+168 EMAHI
-173 FQGIGTYFNFYVYA
+173 GIGTYFRSYVYA
-187 DPKNSALNIFQMGQG
+187 DPKNSSVNILQMGQG

-214 TDSITEN
+214 TDSITQN
-221 IRNEYKKYIAK
+221 IREQYKLYIGK
-232 LFALSGFSEA
+232 LFQLAGFSEA
-242 EAQQKVADVME
+242 DAQQKVADVME
-253 IETSI
+253 IETAI
-258 AKVSRSAAELRNP
+258 AKVSRSATELRDP

-279 YADLKKRI
+279 FDELKKTI
-287 PGIDWDAFMTGLGIQ
+287 AGIDWDAYMKGLGIQ
-302 APAELNVEQVESIQE
+302 APAELNVEQVEPIQE
-317 VARLISALPVSKH
+317 VARLMNTLPLSKH

-356 FYGKVMSG
+356 FYGKVLSG

-403 MLKLVENL
+403 MVKLVKNL
-411 RVALGERIDAQEWMS
+411 QTALGERIDAQEWMS
-426 DSTKVRAHEKLDAF
+426 DSTKIRAHEKLATF
-440 RVKVGYPD
+440 HVKVGYPD

-457 IKKDSYWANVCRA
+457 IKNDSYWANVCRA

-478 ISRLGKPVDRD
+478 YSRIGKPVDKD

-519 FFNMD
+519 FFNME

-547 DQGRQFDKNGNLT
+547 DQGRQFDKDGNLT
-560 DWWAEGDADRFK
+560 DWWAPGDADRFK
-572 ERAQVMVDFFNNIEV
+572 ERAQVMVDFFNKIEV
-587 LPGLKGN
+587 LPGLQAN
-594 GQLTLGENLADHGG
+594 GELTLGENLADHGG
-608 LNVAYLAFRNATKDA
+608 LNVAYLAFQNATKDA
-623 PLEVKEG
+623 PLGVVDG
-630 FTPEQRFFIAYATLW
+630 FTPEQRFFLAYATLW

-653 ARVYTK
+653 IRVYTK

-682 AFQITPDDSLYVAP
+682 AFHITPSDPLYVAP

-701 IW
+701 VW

>member
-1 MGERFTRIGKYRN
+1 
-14 ELITNFIIM
+14 
-23 CMNKRNYL
+23 MNKKNYVAVATLAFAML
-31 TAAAMALA
+31 T
-39 VLSSCGGQKEARNTS
+39 SCAGQKEAKSTS

-67 GQDFFRYA
+67 GTDFFRYA

-84 LTAEYSRYGTFDQLA
+84 LTAEYSRYGTFDELF
-99 ENNQKQLRELIEGLA
+99 ENSQTQLRELIEGLA
-114 SQQNEAG
+114 AQKNNQAG
-121 TVAQK
+121 SAAQK
-126 IGDLYNIAMDSVAR
+126 IGDLYNMAMDSVTL
-140 NEQGFA
+140 NKQGA
-146 PVKPMLDKIAA
+146 EPVKVMLDKIAG
-157 LTDKSQIIPMS
+157 LKDKNEIVPMMT
-168 VEMRR
+168 EMAHI
-173 FQGIGTYFNFYVYA
+173 GIGTYFRSYVYA
-187 DPKNSALNIFQMGQG
+187 DPKNSSLNIFQMGQG

-214 TDSITEN
+214 TDSITQN
-221 IRNEYKKYIAK
+221 IREQYKLYIGK
-232 LFALSGFSEA
+232 LFQLAGFSEA
-242 EAQQKVADVME
+242 DAQQKVADVME
-253 IETSI
+253 IETAI
-258 AKVSRSAAELRNP
+258 AKVSRSATELRDP

-279 YADLKKRI
+279 FDELKKTI
-287 PGIDWDAFMTGLGIQ
+287 AGIDWDAYMKGLGIQ
-302 APAELNVEQVESIQE
+302 APAELNVEQVEPIQE
-317 VARLISALPVSKH
+317 VARLMNTLPLSKH

-356 FYGKVMSG
+356 FYGKVLSG

-403 MLKLVENL
+403 MVKLVKNL
-411 RVALGERIDAQEWMS
+411 QTALGERIDAQEWMS
-426 DSTKVRAHEKLDAF
+426 DSTKIRAHEKLATF
-440 RVKVGYPD
+440 HVKVGYPD

-457 IKKDSYWANVCRA
+457 IKNDSYWANVCRA

-478 ISRLGKPVDRD
+478 YSRIGKPVDKD

-519 FFNMD
+519 FFNME

-547 DQGRQFDKNGNLT
+547 DQGRQFDKDGNLT
-560 DWWAEGDADRFK
+560 DWWAPGDADRFK
-572 ERAQVMVDFFNNIEV
+572 ERAQVMVDFFNKIEV
-587 LPGLKGN
+587 LPGLQAN
-594 GQLTLGENLADHGG
+594 GELTLGENLADHGG
-608 LNVAYLAFRNATKDA
+608 LNVAYLAFQNATKDA
-623 PLEVKEG
+623 PLGVVDG
-630 FTPEQRFFIAYATLW
+630 FTPEQRFFLAYATLW

-653 ARVYTK
+653 IRVYTK

-682 AFQITPDDSLYVAP
+682 AFHITPSDPLYVAP

-701 IW
+701 VW